1 MARYLVILCATVALS
16 LISGC
21 GNKGPLYLPQNGADA
36 PQAAV
41 TEHDDNTDPLTQP
54 E

>member
-1 MARYLVILCATVALS
+1 MIRHLVILCTTAAL
-16 LISGC
+16 LLAGGC
-21 GNKGPLYLPQNGADA
+21 GNKGPLYLPQNDAGA

-41 TEHDDNTDPLTQP
+41 TEHEDNPDPLTQP